1 MTNNI
6 KDMNEA
12 KAKADMTNE
21 QFDPAEYARL
31 KGFDIQT

>member
-12 KAKADMTNE
+12 KAKADMTNQE
-21 QFDPAEYARL
+21 FDPAEYARL
-31 KGFDIQT
+31 K